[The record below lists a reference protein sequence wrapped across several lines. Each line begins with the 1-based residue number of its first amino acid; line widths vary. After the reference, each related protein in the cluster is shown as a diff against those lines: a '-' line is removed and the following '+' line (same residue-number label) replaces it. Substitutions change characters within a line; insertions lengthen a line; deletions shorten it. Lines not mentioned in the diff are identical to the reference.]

1 MFKRLSLTAFLILM
15 GFAVFAQTY
24 HIKGTIKGLNKSE
37 VYLVKAFATSNQI
50 VDTASTDAHGNL
62 LITIKKSW
70 PVGMYRLVTLTGQE
84 FDLILNHENI
94 DFATSGAGMN
104 ASFHV
109 LSSIENRMYYKYMGV
124 KIGNQKKLKLL
135 RKVLKSYP
143 KNDPFYQV
151 LKTQAE
157 KLQNHIHTVA
167 EKLIQEH
174 PNTLAA
180 HFIKFDLP
188 PSINFDL
195 PPYLQEKALKDNY
208 FKGIDFN
215 DSLLLRADLFT
226 GKIVG
231 YLGLFQSKGMTK
243 IEVEGA
249 FTPAVDTLLQKTL
262 VNKDLYEFTL
272 NYLVNGFQEFGF
284 QKLLLHIANNEKL
297 AQFKDKSPKAQMLE
311 SKLYAIR
318 TLAPGHVAPDFTART
333 LNGKKIKLEK
343 VKADTTLL
351 VFWASWCP
359 HCKLQL
365 PKLKKYYNPADA
377 SHFQIIGISV
387 DTNKKSVEKAVK
399 EEGYSWP
406 IIAKLKGWD
415 GPIAKLYGVNATPT
429 YVLLDKNKKVIA
441 TPSTVKALEKY
452 LK

>member
-1 MFKRLSLTAFLILM
+1 MLKRLPLTAFLIAM
-15 GFAVFAQTY
+15 GLTVFAQTY
-24 HIKGTIKGLNKSE
+24 HIKGTIKGLNNSE

-50 VDTASTDAHGNL
+50 VDTTSTNANGNVV
-62 LITIKKSW
+62 IAIKNNW
-70 PVGMYRLVTLTGQE
+70 PSGMYRLITLTGEQ
-84 FDLILNHENI
+84 FDLILNHENV
-94 DFATSGAGMN
+94 DFATSGAGLN
-104 ASFHV
+104 ARFHV
-109 LSSIENRMYYKYMGV
+109 ISSVENLMYYQYMSV
-124 KIGNQKKLKLL
+124 KLANQKKIKLL
-135 RKVLKSYP
+135 RQILKSYP

-157 KLQNHIHTVA
+157 KLQNQIHKVA
-167 EKLIQEH
+167 EGLIKKH

-180 HFIKFDLP
+180 HFIKFDMPRL
-188 PSINFDL
+188 INFNL
-195 PPYLQEKALKDNY
+195 PPYLQDLAEKDNY
-208 FKGIDFN
+208 FKGLDFN
-215 DSLLLRADLFT
+215 DSLLLRTDLLT

-231 YLGLFQSKGMTK
+231 YLSLFQSKGMTK
-243 IEVEGA
+243 IEVENA
-249 FTPAVDTLLQKTL
+249 FTPAVDTLLKKTI
-262 VNKDLYEFTL
+262 VNKDVYEFTL

-284 QKLLLHIANNEKL
+284 HKLLLHIANNEKL
-297 AQFKDKSPKAQMLE
+297 TQFHDNSPKAQELE

-333 LNGKKIKLEK
+333 LKGKRIKLEK

-365 PKLKKYYNPADA
+365 PKLEKYYNPTDA
-377 SHFQIIGISV
+377 SRLQVIGISV
-387 DTNKKSVEKAVK
+387 DTDKKSVEKAVK
-399 EEGYSWP
+399 EEGYKWP
-406 IIAKLKGWD
+406 VIANLKGWN

-441 TPSTVKALEKY
+441 TPTTVEELEKY